1 MESLMRKL
9 VNLHTTVPDILPYS
23 FDLIWGIK
31 TRDKL
36 VEALKHEDKETFVEI
51 NETMDKHGIA
61 LTELESSEIE
71 SWRRYVKLTS

>member
-1 MESLMRKL
+1 MRKL

-51 NETMDKHGIA
+51 NERWIT
-61 LTELESSEIE
+61 LL
-71 SWRRYVKLTS
+71 